1 MLYNQ
6 GGHVLRALS
15 FILGLAV
22 AASFSTMAGGCGQLA
37 PIEGAKPGHGIHG
50 RGYGYG
56 FHEGTRPLIFVLG
69 GTKGNAAEEAI
80 DANGDFSVEITAPMI
95 PGEYKLIAYEGLDDA
110 APVTVT
116 VRVVGPSI

>member
-1 MLYNQ
+1 VTIKEAN
-6 GGHVLRALS
+6 VLRALS
-15 FILGLAV
+15 FVLGLAV
-22 AASFSTMAGGCGQLA
+22 AASFSTMAGACGQLA
-37 PIEGAKPGHGIHG
+37 PIEAKKPGHLIYV

-56 FHEGTRPLIFVLG
+56 FEGGTRPIILVWE
-69 GTKGNAAEEAI
+69 GTKVNAAEAAI

-95 PGEYKLIAYEGLDDA
+95 PGEYKLTAYEGLDDA